1 MAAAVRRLVKN
12 TATNA
17 VASGATALVGFALV
31 PLLVSAYGTEGYGLL
46 VLSRNLLPVG
56 LLGLL
61 TLGLPEATTRY
72 VAGYVAQNGR
82 AKAAGVVIRH
92 MGYAFAVGAATAVIL
107 TFAAKPI
114 ISSVL
119 RVPAALTDQFR
130 SVIWVSAAV
139 LPLHFAGEV
148 CRGALEGL
156 QRYLLVRGF
165 EVVNAVVFLS
175 VAVVLVAAGRGYEEV
190 AVAYV
195 MLSTLRYV
203 FFGLCVQRT
212 GLLMRRSAE
221 MGRAEAAPVLEHAA
235 RFFQGK
241 SMSILQTYAPSLVLT
256 QLGGPAAVGIF
267 DLLMRLPRL
276 MKVFCGML
284 TTALLP
290 YAAEADARRVAE
302 GPRRVIRVGTALA
315 LVFLV
320 PPATGIA
327 RFAGDFLR
335 LWVGTGYDAL
345 GAWLAMGMM
354 STVVLAWVGI
364 SNVML
369 GAHLEA
375 IRVLNR
381 ISVVQLM
388 VFLAI
393 PVLLY
398 GRLAPAEAFVMSS
411 VVAPALMAPFQMR
424 LAARQFGFHFVLL
437 VRDLIAALLAT
448 TPALAVSLI
457 PGVAE
462 GGGWMKLAADLA
474 VWCLVSWGVGY
485 VVVLGAEGRASLLR
499 MVGMAAHG

>member
-17 VASGATALVGFALV
+17 VALGATAFVGFALV
-31 PLLVSAYGTEGYGLL
+31 PLLVSAYGAEGYGLL

-56 LLGLL
+56 LLGVL

-72 VAGYVAQNGR
+72 VASYVAQNGR
-82 AKAAGVVIRH
+82 ARAAGVVIQH

-107 TFAAKPI
+107 TVAAKPI

-130 SVIWVSAAV
+130 CVIWVSAAV

-156 QRYLLVRGF
+156 QRYLLVRGL
-165 EVVNAVVFLS
+165 EVVNAVVFLG

-190 AVAYV
+190 AVAYA

-203 FFGLCVQRT
+203 FFWLCVQRT
-212 GLLMRRSAE
+212 GLLTRRSAE
-221 MGRAEAAPVLEHAA
+221 MGWAEAAPVLEHAA

-290 YAAEADARRVAE
+290 YAAEADTRRAPD
-302 GPRRVIRVGTALA
+302 GPRRVILVGTALA
-315 LVFLV
+315 LVVIV

-327 RFAGDFLR
+327 RFAGDLLR

-345 GAWLAMGMM
+345 GPWLAIGMM
-354 STVVLAWVGI
+354 SSVVLAWVSIGNSMVAAQLKGI
-364 SNVML
+364 RM
-369 GAHLEA
+369 
-375 IRVLNR
+375 LNR
-381 ISVVQLM
+381 INLVQLL
-388 VFLAI
+388 VFLAV
-393 PVLLY
+393 PLLLY
-398 GRLAPAEAFVMSS
+398 NRIAPAEAFVLSS
-411 VVAPALMAPFQMR
+411 VLAPALVAPVQVWV
-424 LAARQFGFHFVLL
+424 AAALFGFSIAFQ
-437 VRDLIAALLAT
+437 VRHLIAALLAT
-448 TPALAVSLI
+448 VPAIVLSLVADVGGAGDWRQLVL
-457 PGVAE
+457 GVRI
-462 GGGWMKLAADLA
+462 
-474 VWCLVSWGVGY
+474 WCLVSWGAGY
-485 VVVLGAEGRASLLR
+485 GLVLGAEGRASVRRLA
-499 MVGMAAHG
+499 GMMTRG